1 MIALDC
7 LELLDIHVEAAVAD
21 EADEDRV
28 RKKGYCTRS
37 KEWTP
42 ANKVCTGFYWINDE
56 YTPLIG
62 CLTCKYW
69 GANEEA

>member
-1 MIALDC
+1 MEDDMA
-7 LELLDIHVEAAVAD
+7 EHSGGARTESRAAGW

-42 ANKVCTGFYWINDE
+42 ANRVCTGFYWINDE
-56 YTPLIG
+56 YTPVIG
-62 CLTCKYW
+62 CMTCKYW
-69 GANEEA
+69 QRK